1 LVPASIHAEKGE
13 RGGRELRERE
23 EEGEARDGGCG
34 GDFAGTGSGW
44 KMAASA
50 SIARSGW
57 KMDWGSLAHIF
68 PSPLFSLLF
77 FHFFPTVGLYFPAT
91 VAKRLTHLNSI

>member
-34 GDFAGTGSGW
+34 GNFAGTGSGW
-44 KMAASA
+44 KMAVLEYESCNQVVTITELE
-50 SIARSGW
+50 S
-57 KMDWGSLAHIF
+57 
-68 PSPLFSLLF
+68 
-77 FHFFPTVGLYFPAT
+77 
-91 VAKRLTHLNSI
+91 NSVMS